1 MIKISDFQTKDIVNV
16 IDGKNLGQISD
27 LELDLRTGRIDA
39 IVVPGPSKFFGMF
52 SAGNELVIPWK
63 NIIKIGMD
71 VILVKFDERVYRT
84 EDSQAN
90 LNERYAS
97 DDHYVR

>member
-1 MIKISDFQTKDIVNV
+1 MIKISDFQTKDVVNV

-39 IVVPGPSKFFGMF
+39 LVVPGPSKFFGMF
-52 SAGNELVIPWK
+52 NAGNDVVIPWK

-71 VILVKFDERVYRT
+71 VVLVKFDERIYRT
-84 EDSQAN
+84 EENQSNTSD
-90 LNERYAS
+90 RYVS
-97 DDHYVR
+97 DEYYGK